1 MKKVFLILLAM
12 VLAISLGVVGC
23 EPGDNGDEIPPQ
35 PDKIVVGMSKSETGP
50 LADIHWAAAYPIVA
64 TMVPQINAAGGVLL
78 KEYGATYKVPV
89 ETIIYD
95 DGSDVGI
102 MIENTVKLI
111 TVDEVDYL
119 WGATGTAMISAQAPV
134 ANVYKKVLMTMEGGA
149 TFIKDDEIPFLPYL
163 FVTLSFS
170 DWYQLPVWADMLAEA
185 GAETAFIAYIDD
197 EHGLEYTEVATEE
210 FARVGINITGTP
222 FPMGYDFT
230 AFDTVIAAA
239 QTSGADVFCVFAYP
253 PQNMP
258 LLGEAIE
265 TPYNPNAII
274 FGPGA
279 NFGFFPFFAGYE
291 PSDMEGVSC
300 FAVANRATSAAM
312 SDMFDAIE
320 ATMDGVLGPPPGFP
334 GAWFLDWWGH
344 PLYWA
349 MVQIW
354 QEAVEEVGYVSQDG
368 LKDVLAAS
376 SPANPFTTILGPTW
390 YTMFPPGGGILAY
403 ECHTGQI
410 GQWQSEIVE
419 IVGYDGVE
427 DDLTNYV
434 VTANFTYPK
443 PAWPS

>member
-1 MKKVFLILLAM
+1 VKKVFLILLAM

-95 DGSDVGI
+95 DGSDVGT

-170 DWYQLPVWADMLAEA
+170 DWYQLPVLADLLAEA

-197 EHGLEYTEVATEE
+197 EHGLEYLGVAEEE
-210 FARVGINITGTP
+210 FDRVGINVTGT
-222 FPMGYDFT
+222 FSMAVDFT
-230 AFDTVIAAA
+230 EFGTVIAAA
-239 QTSGADVFCVFAYP
+239 DASGADVFC
-253 PQNMP
+253 
-258 LLGEAIE
+258 G
-265 TPYNPNAII
+265 
-274 FGPGA
+274 
-279 NFGFFPFFAGYE
+279 
-291 PSDMEGVSC
+291 
-300 FAVANRATSAAM
+300 
-312 SDMFDAIE
+312 
-320 ATMDGVLGPPPGFP
+320 
-334 GAWFLDWWGH
+334 
-344 PLYWA
+344 
-349 MVQIW
+349 
-354 QEAVEEVGYVSQDG
+354 
-368 LKDVLAAS
+368 
-376 SPANPFTTILGPTW
+376 
-390 YTMFPPGGGILAY
+390 
-403 ECHTGQI
+403 
-410 GQWQSEIVE
+410 
-419 IVGYDGVE
+419 
-427 DDLTNYV
+427 
-434 VTANFTYPK
+434 FTYPFHVM
-443 PAWPS
+443 PLTGTRCGGGV